1 MPGELGSSLAIDPL
15 QRASMLS
22 VVLKYLLMIMLDS
35 NAGWTRSPGPGPGP
49 GAEPAAG
56 RRGCLRLLDR

>member
-1 MPGELGSSLAIDPL
+1 
-15 QRASMLS
+15 MLS
-22 VVLKYLLMIMLDS
+22 VELRYLLMIMLES
-35 NAGWTRSPGPGPGP
+35 HGGWTHSPVP

>member
-1 MPGELGSSLAIDPL
+1 
-15 QRASMLS
+15 MLS
-22 VVLKYLLMIMLDS
+22 VVLKYLLTIMLDS
-35 NAGWTRSPGPGPGP
+35 NAGWTRSPGP